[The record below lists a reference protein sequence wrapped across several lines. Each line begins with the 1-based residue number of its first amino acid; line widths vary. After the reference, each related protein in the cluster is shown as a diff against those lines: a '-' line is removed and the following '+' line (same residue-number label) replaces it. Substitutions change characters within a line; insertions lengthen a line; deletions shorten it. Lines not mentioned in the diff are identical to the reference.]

1 MRIDGRCEPVVVIMH
16 VDMDSFFASIEQR
29 DRPELK
35 GKPVIVGGLRDSKRG
50 VVSTCS
56 YEARKYGVHSAMPI
70 AQAVKLCPQGIF
82 LPGDHSKYAAVSQE
96 IRQVFYEFSP
106 VVENTSIDEAFLD
119 MTGCEHLY
127 GTFEDFGKA
136 IKRHIYETVS
146 LTASVG
152 IAPNKFVAKLASD
165 YRKPDGLVIV
175 RPSEVKDWLAP
186 MPVNKVWGIGE
197 KTAKA
202 LATWRIHTIADLRRC
217 SQQSLLQ
224 RFGKQGHDLYLLAR
238 GIDPRPVEPETEAK
252 SIGRETTFSIDLT
265 ELSRLRQVLANLVAD
280 VGIRLRQQSLWG
292 RTVTIKLRY
301 SDFTTITRSIS
312 LPEPINN
319 DDDIFAAADKL
330 LQQHIQKRPLR
341 LLGVY
346 LSQLTSVSQASL
358 FPDSRRDKLTELI
371 DELNTRY
378 DRAVIY
384 KGRQLGPRKSNHEK
398 GST

>member
-1 MRIDGRCEPVVVIMH
+1 VAVIMH
-16 VDMDSFFASIEQR
+16 VDMDSFYASIEQR

-56 YEARKYGVHSAMPI
+56 YEAREYGVHSAMPI

-82 LPGDHSKYAAVSQE
+82 LPGNHSKYVAISQE

-106 VVENTSIDEAFLD
+106 IVETTSIDEAFLD

-127 GTFEDFGKA
+127 DTLYDLGQT
-136 IKRHIYETVS
+136 IKQRIYETVS

-152 IAPNKFVAKLASD
+152 IGPNKFVAKLASD
-165 YRKPDGLVIV
+165 YRKPDGLVVIK
-175 RPSEVKDWLAP
+175 PSEVKDWLAP
-186 MPVNKVWGIGE
+186 MPVGKVWGIGE
-197 KTAKA
+197 KTAEA
-202 LATWRIHTIADLRRC
+202 LATWQIHTIADLRQY

-224 RFGKQGHDLYLLAR
+224 RFGKQGRNLYLLAR
-238 GIDPRPVEPETEAK
+238 GIDSRPVEPETEAK
-252 SIGRETTFSIDLT
+252 SIGRETTFSVDLT
-265 ELSRLRQVLANLVAD
+265 ELAKLRQVLANLVAD
-280 VGIRLRQQSLWG
+280 VGIRLRQQNLWG

-301 SDFTTITRSIS
+301 SDFTTITRSAS

-319 DDDIFAAADKL
+319 DDDIFVAANRL
-330 LQQHIQKRPLR
+330 LQRNFQNRPLR

-346 LSQLTSVSQASL
+346 LSQLTSVSQTSL
-358 FPDSRRDKLTELI
+358 FSDPRREKLTKLM

-378 DRAVIY
+378 ERTVIY
-384 KGRQLGPRKSNHEK
+384 KGRQLGSPRSTREK

>member
-1 MRIDGRCEPVVVIMH
+1 MVVIMH

-127 GTFEDFGKA
+127 DTFEDFGKA

-202 LATWRIHTIADLRRC
+202 LSTWRIHTIADLRRC
-217 SQQSLLQ
+217 SQRSLLQ

-280 VGIRLRQQSLWG
+280 VGMRLRQQSLWG